1 MTYTRS
7 MPDTWKMRAGAW
19 GVDAEREDTITNSG
33 GSSLRIKAT
42 PTPTAF
48 ISDLVPLDLNVQY
61 NAYVLIRASAV
72 EANKTVIVRMQFF
85 AQADTETP
93 VGEIDLVSNASLSV
107 ANVFQYYGAFFDRAD
122 PTNAA
127 LNAAR
132 WCRFYIQKSTS
143 QLFDIYIDRIELRRV
158 PPSGVLTAYQVDAFE
173 IPQQQDYLIPF
184 SIPSQKSLCEI
195 GTYNHPSTASKRAGF
210 TIAVPG
216 YYACNLSLYI
226 NNDSYPSNLT
236 TVRLLFLM
244 SALNSLYPSPIY
256 SSVFSVDI
264 DDVGSSYFQTSAL
277 TPAAPANEHMVYTHQ
292 SIIYLNSRDTI
303 LAGAHVDGFL
313 GGATLDNVLARFDIA
328 LLT

>member
-1 MTYTRS
+1 
-7 MPDTWKMRAGAW
+7 MPDTWKMTAGAW

-42 PTPTAF
+42 STPTAF

-61 NAYVLIRASAV
+61 NAYVLIRASSID
-72 EANKTVIVRMQFF
+72 ANKTVIVRMQFY

-93 VGEIDLVSNASLSV
+93 VGEIDLVSNVPLATP
-107 ANVFQYYGAFFDRAD
+107 NVFQYYGAFFDRAD

-158 PPSGVLTAYQVDAFE
+158 PPSGVLTAYQLDVFE

-184 SIPSQKSLCEI
+184 AVPSQKSLCEM
-195 GTYNHPSTASKRAGF
+195 GTYNHPATASRRAGF
-210 TIAVPG
+210 TIALPR
-216 YYACNLSLYI
+216 YYSCNLSLYI

-236 TVRLLFLM
+236 TVRLLFLL
-244 SALNSLYPSPIY
+244 SATNNLYPSPIY
-256 SSVFSVDI
+256 SPIYFVDI

-277 TPAAPANEHMVYTHQ
+277 TPSAPANEHMVYTHHA
-292 SIIYLNSRDTI
+292 ILYLNSRDI
-303 LAGAHVDGFL
+303 IAAGAHVDGFL
-313 GGATLDNVLARFDIA
+313 GGLTLDNVLGRFDVA